1 MAAPADVG
9 ADVTGET
16 APAAPRPAGRGPGP
30 VLGRESAVPVVAA
43 VLVGLHLA
51 LRLWTAAGGWFTPL
65 DLAGV
70 AAGVTGT
77 GDVAGPPGAEA
88 LTRALASLA
97 PLSWPAAVGLELL
110 AQLAV
115 DVLLYRLLVTLFGR
129 RPAVLLPLTVHLA
142 STLPLVG
149 GVWWAAATV
158 QLPVQLALVVALLAH
173 VRHLRTGRTGPAV
186 AAAAAVLA
194 GTLFSGGVL
203 LVPLLLVTLT
213 LLWWT
218 EGPLRGRARALAH
231 RRTAWALQSLVVGL
245 GVALRVLLH
254 PGPAPDP
261 GSLVDVG
268 PDLPGLLGRTVLPGL
283 VGGPWAWSPADA
295 SLAVPAPPA
304 AVVWV
309 AAVVVTLTVVASVV
323 LHRGAV
329 RAWLV
334 GAVAVVVA
342 LAATTASGARA
353 EIGDPPAATVAPA
366 ALALVAALVTGL
378 AFLPV
383 RDAPAVLRPRVRPG
397 RDAGARPPAEAVR
410 PAVRAVVRPVVG
422 AVVVAG
428 LAAASVVSTAAFRG
442 PWSDNAAR
450 EYVETAQAEL
460 AERPDVVLADSTVP
474 GDVVPDALAPA
485 NTASAVLAGLPVPP
499 RFLGEAVVV
508 PGLAV
513 LDDEGRVQLG
523 YVAPVA
529 QTGAGPVE
537 GCGWPAGPEPAEV
550 PLDGATTD
558 GRWYLHL
565 TLLAGA
571 DSRLWITAGD
581 TRAGTLAASGLR
593 ELYVLVTGE
602 VDRVRVEVADP
613 GTTVCVGAAR
623 VGSVR
628 PLPAG
633 R

>member
-9 ADVTGET
+9 VDVTGET
-16 APAAPRPAGRGPGP
+16 APARPHPVGRGP
-30 VLGRESAVPVVAA
+30 VLGREAAVPVVAG
-43 VLVGLHLA
+43 VLVALHLG

-70 AAGVTGT
+70 AAGVAGT
-77 GDVAGPPGAEA
+77 GEVAGPPGAEA
-88 LTRALASLA
+88 LTRALAALA

-115 DVLLYRLLVTLFGR
+115 DVLLYRLLVELFGR
-129 RPAVLLPLTVHLA
+129 RPAVLLPLAVYLA

-158 QLPVQLALVVALLAH
+158 QLPVQLALVVALTGH
-173 VRHLRTGRTGPAV
+173 VRHLRTGRPGPAV
-186 AAAAAVLA
+186 AAAGAVLL
-194 GTLFSGGVL
+194 GSLFSTGVL
-203 LVPLLLVTLT
+203 LVPLLLLALT

-218 EGPLRGRARALAH
+218 GGPLRERARALAR
-231 RRTAWALQSLVVGL
+231 RRTAWVLQALAVGV
-245 GVALRVLLH
+245 GAALRVLLH
-254 PGPAPDP
+254 PGPLPGP
-261 GSLVDVG
+261 GSLGDAVA
-268 PDLPGLLGRTVLPGL
+268 DLPGLVGRTVLPGL
-283 VGGPWAWSPADA
+283 VGGPWAWSPADG

-304 AVVWV
+304 AVVATA
-309 AAVVVTLTVVASVV
+309 AAVVALTVLTSV
-323 LHRGAV
+323 LLSRGAV

-334 GAVAVVVA
+334 GAVATVVA
-342 LAATTASGARA
+342 LAATAASGVRA
-353 EIGDPPAATVAPA
+353 EIGDPPAAVVPPA

-383 RDAPAVLRPRVRPG
+383 RDAPVVLRRRTRAG
-397 RDAGARPPAEAVR
+397 RDAGARPVPQAVR
-410 PAVRAVVRPVVG
+410 PAVG
-422 AVVVAG
+422 AVVVAA
-428 LAAASVVSTAAFRG
+428 LAAASLASTAAFRG
-442 PWSDNAAR
+442 SWSDNPAR
-450 EYVETAQAEL
+450 DYVQTAQAEL
-460 AERPDVVLADSTVP
+460 SERPDVVLADSRVP
-474 GDVVPDALAPA
+474 AGVVPDALAPA
-485 NTASAVLAGLPVPP
+485 NTASAVLAGLPVPA
-499 RFLGEAVVV
+499 RFLGEATVV

-523 YVAPVA
+523 YVEPVA

-537 GCGWPAGPEPAEV
+537 GCGWPAGPEPADV

-565 TLLAGA
+565 TVLAGA

-581 TRAGTLAASGLR
+581 TRAGTLATAGLR
-593 ELYVLVTGE
+593 DLYVLVSGE
-602 VDRVRVEVADP
+602 VDRVRVEAADP
-613 GTTVCVGAAR
+613 GTTVCVGAVR